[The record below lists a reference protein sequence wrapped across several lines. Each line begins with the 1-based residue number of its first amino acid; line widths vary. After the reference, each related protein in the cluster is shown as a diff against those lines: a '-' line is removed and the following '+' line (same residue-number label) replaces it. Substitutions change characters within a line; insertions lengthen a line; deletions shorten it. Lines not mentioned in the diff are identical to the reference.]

1 MSLFARSA
9 PTGPQEGQAAD
20 AREEGAPEQA
30 AADEHHNEQPSEQQ
44 EGEQQGAE
52 EGVRPERAIEGEP
65 NGAGSPGSPGDQPH
79 GDAGAPGDQAQEDT
93 GEQVDQEQGQQ
104 QQGQAGDGGQVDQE
118 QACVM
123 DEEHDGFQREQ
134 GMMQAEAV
142 TREGSVP
149 EQQDQEC
156 EPAAKRQNIE
166 RSEGDVEEI

>member
-30 AADEHHNEQPSEQQ
+30 AADEQHNEQPSEQQ

-52 EGVRPERAIEGEP
+52 EGVRPERAMEGEP
-65 NGAGSPGSPGDQPH
+65 NEAGSSGDQPQE
-79 GDAGAPGDQAQEDT
+79 DAGCSGYQPQEDT

-104 QQGQAGDGGQVDQE
+104 QQGQAGEGGQVE
-118 QACVM
+118 QQRACAM
-123 DEEHDGFQREQ
+123 EEEHDGFQREE
-134 GMMQAEAV
+134 GMMQAV